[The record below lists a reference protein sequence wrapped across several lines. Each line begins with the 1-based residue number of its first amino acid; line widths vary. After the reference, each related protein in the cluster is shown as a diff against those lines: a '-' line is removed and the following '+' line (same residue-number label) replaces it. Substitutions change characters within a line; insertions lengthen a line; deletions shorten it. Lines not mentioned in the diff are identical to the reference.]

1 MDLRRRLIG
10 LLALLLGSL
19 LAMTALIQL
28 VSLKSDIEAEVEASA
43 RLVNV
48 LLAAG
53 NTPAGS
59 GPALE
64 ERLAG
69 AGLRHLSIR
78 TAQKPALEPPPH
90 PLATWLGLAPSE
102 RPEQEIR
109 IGGQTL
115 YIAPNPRSE
124 IGERLQDTVQIWSTL
139 LFFSGTTLLLTWW
152 CADRALAPVREL
164 EASLQRLARGEPDPA
179 LPAFALR
186 EFGRVARAIAHLAG
200 ALADARAA
208 QHQLAH
214 QLILVQEDERR
225 ALARELHDE
234 MGQTLTAL
242 SVTAAHLARNAPR
255 MVPAAVTE
263 CAGDLRR
270 DLRTCG
276 EQLRGILKTLR
287 PHGLHATGL
296 GPTLRELVLGWRARH
311 TEIEFTLDLPQPEPL
326 PDIGDDMALAVY
338 RVVQEAVT
346 NVVRHSGARHC
357 VVRMTAGATT
367 LALEVIDDGCGLPAV
382 PRWNGGLL
390 GMQER
395 VGMVGGQLHISPS
408 AAGGVCLRAVFP
420 LASAAAPVVFAAGAL
435 A

>member
-10 LLALLLGSL
+10 SLGLLLGCL
-19 LAMTALIQL
+19 LAMTAVIQL
-28 VSLKSDIEAEVEASA
+28 YSLRTDIEAEVAASA

-53 NTPAGS
+53 NERPG
-59 GPALE
+59 ALD
-64 ERLAG
+64 ERLAR

-78 TAQKPALEPPPH
+78 TADQPAASTPPH
-90 PLATWLGLAPSE
+90 PLLAWLGLAPEE
-102 RPEQEIR
+102 RREQAIR
-109 IGGQTL
+109 IGAQTL

-124 IGERLQDTVQIWSTL
+124 IDERLADTVRIWITL
-139 LFFSGTTLLLTWW
+139 LFISGTTFLVTWW

-164 EASLQRLARGEPDPA
+164 EASLHRLARGEPDPH

-186 EFGRVARAIAHLAG
+186 EFGRVARAIEHLAG

-208 QHQLAH
+208 QHELAR
-214 QLILVQEDERR
+214 QLITVQEEERR

-242 SVTAAHLARNAPR
+242 SVTATHLERHAAHLT
-255 MVPAAVTE
+255 PAAVTE

-270 DLRTCG
+270 ELRTG
-276 EQLRGILKTLR
+276 GDQLRTMLKTLR
-287 PHGLHATGL
+287 PHGLHASGL
-296 GPTLRELVLGWRARH
+296 PQTLRELVHGWRSRH
-311 TEIEFTLDLPQPEPL
+311 TEIDFALDLRRPL
-326 PDIGDDMALAVY
+326 PEIGDAMALAVY

-357 VVRMTAGATT
+357 TVRLTSTGAALT
-367 LALEVIDDGCGLPAV
+367 LEVIDDGCGLPAG
-382 PRWNGGLL
+382 PRWHGGLL

-395 VGMVGGQLHISPS
+395 VDMVGGRLDALPNP
-408 AAGGVCLRAVFP
+408 AGGLRLRAVFP
-420 LASAAAPVVFAAGAL
+420 LAADAVQAPATPLKAL
-435 A
+435 P